1 VSRVAIVTGGAS
13 GMGLATVDRLR
24 DQGVDVTSFDVQG
37 ERPVDVSDQAAV
49 EAAVAAVRGRSG
61 PIDIVVNAAG
71 IGVGGL
77 VGGENYVEDWN
88 RALAVNLTGPMLVVR
103 ACIDDLTAS
112 GHGRIV
118 NVASTEALSSQRF
131 TGAYSVSKHGLLG
144 FTRSIAVD
152 YARTGLTS
160 NCICPGATDTPMVA
174 GIPPERRAEFIRRN
188 VPMGRWGTADE
199 IAYMIVS
206 LTSLEASFVNGAVI
220 TVDGGM
226 TAKGP

>member
-1 VSRVAIVTGGAS
+1 MSRVAIVTGGAS

-37 ERPVDVSDQAAV
+37 EHPVDVSDQAAV
-49 EAAVAAVRGRSG
+49 EAAVAEVRARSG

-77 VGGENYVEDWN
+77 VGGDTYVDDWN
-88 RALAVNLTGPMLVVR
+88 RAMAVNLTGPMLVVR

-174 GIPPERRAEFIRRN
+174 GIPAERRAEFIRRN

-206 LTSLEASFVNGAVI
+206 LTALEASFVNGAVI

>member
-13 GMGLATVDRLR
+13 GMGAATVDRLR
-24 DQGVDVTSFDVQG
+24 AQGVEVAVLDVQG
-37 ERPVDVSDQAAV
+37 EHPVDVSDRGAV
-49 EAAVAAVRGRSG
+49 EAAVAEVRGRSG
-61 PIDIVVNAAG
+61 PIDIVVNCAG

-77 VGGENYVEDWN
+77 VEGDTYVEDWE
-88 RALAVNLTGPMLVVR
+88 RALAVNLNGAMYLVR
-103 ACIDDLTAS
+103 ACIADLAAS

-131 TGAYSVSKHGLLG
+131 TGAYSVSKHALLG

-174 GIPPERRAEFIRRN
+174 GIPPERRTEFIRRN
-188 VPMGRWGTADE
+188 VPAGRWGTPDE
-199 IAYMIVS
+199 VAYMIVA
-206 LTSLEASFVNGAVI
+206 LTAVEASFVNGAVI